1 MSTVN
6 KKSIIAIIV
15 FILFILIGIGVKLF
29 LDNNEGKGISN
40 WNTTTIYGAVG
51 GGKENLLADEDFIK
65 ILKDK
70 YKLTVVN
77 DSWSNGKLIKDDV
90 VQEDGSKYDFIF
102 FSDQRFFDYYKLSP
116 DPSKEEAPRDKVSK
130 GELTLNTPIVIY
142 SWDIV
147 TEALIK
153 ENIVTV
159 RDEVYYITDMEKLLQ
174 YIVEGKTWADIG
186 FNQIYGKINI
196 ASTDPVTSSPGTS
209 YYGLLASIMN
219 RGEVTNENLSDVLPK
234 LNDFYKRSGFLN
246 NTPAD
251 LFELYLR
258 TGAGGKPM
266 IVDYEKSIIDFAN
279 NNPTGWEAVKDKI
292 RILYP
297 APTIWNSHCIAA
309 LNEKGEKYL
318 EAFNDE
324 EIQNLAWEKYGFR
337 VGITGGT
344 YDVSKLTVNGIPQS
358 IDSVVSPLKM
368 NLYEEIQ
375 NNLKNQ

>member
-1 MSTVN
+1 MN
-6 KKSIIAIIV
+6 KKGIIVIIV
-15 FILFILIGIGVKLF
+15 FIFFILIGIAVKLF
-29 LDNNEGKGISN
+29 LDNNGGRGISD

-51 GGKENLLADEDFIK
+51 GGKENLLADEKFIK
-65 ILKDK
+65 ILKDR
-70 YKLTVVN
+70 YKLAVVN
-77 DSWSNGKLIKDDV
+77 DPWSNGKLIKDSV
-90 VQEDGSKYDFIF
+90 VREDGSKYDFIF
-102 FSDQRFFDYYKLSP
+102 FSDQRFFDYFKLPP
-116 DPSKEEAPRDKVSK
+116 DISKQEAARDRVVK

-147 TEALIK
+147 TDALMR
-153 ENIVTV
+153 EDIVSV
-159 RDEVYYITDMEKLLQ
+159 VDGVYYITDMEKLIS

-219 RGEVTNENLSDVLPK
+219 RGEVTSENLSDVLPK
-234 LNDFYKRSGFLN
+234 LNDFYVRSGFLN

-279 NNPTGWEAVKDKI
+279 NNPSGWEAVKDRI

-297 APTIWNSHCIAA
+297 TPTIWNSHCIAA
-309 LNEKGEKYL
+309 LDEKGEKYL
-318 EAFNDE
+318 DAFNDK
-324 EIQNLAWEKYGFR
+324 EIQDLAWEKYGFR

-344 YDVSKLTVNGIPQS
+344 YDVSTLTVEGIPQS

-368 NLYEEIQ
+368 IFYDEIQ
-375 NNLKNQ
+375 NSLRNQ

>member
-1 MSTVN
+1 MN
-6 KKSIIAIIV
+6 KKGIIAIVV
-15 FILFILIGIGVKLF
+15 FILLILIGISIKLF
-29 LDNNEGKGISN
+29 LDNNNGKSLLD
-40 WNTTTIYGAVG
+40 WNITTIYGAVG
-51 GGKENLLADEDFIK
+51 GGKENLLADPDFIR

-70 YKLTVVN
+70 YKLNVVN
-77 DSWSNGKLIKDDV
+77 DAWSNGKLIKDPV
-90 VQEDGSKYDFIF
+90 VRGDGSKYDFIF

-116 DPSKEEAPRDKVSK
+116 DPLKQEASREYVVK
-130 GELTLNTPIVIY
+130 GALALNTPIVIY

-147 TEALIK
+147 TDALIN
-153 ENIVTV
+153 EGIVTLSNG
-159 RDEVYYITDMEKLLQ
+159 VYYISDMEKLIQ
-174 YIVEGKTWADIG
+174 YIVDGKTWADIG

-219 RGEVTNENLSDVLPK
+219 RGEVTEENLNGVLPR
-234 LNDFYKRSGFLN
+234 LDDFYKRSGFLN

-279 NNPTGWEAVKDKI
+279 NNPSGWEAVKDRI

-309 LNEKGEKYL
+309 LDENGAKYL
-318 EAFNDE
+318 DAFNDK
-324 EIQNLAWEKYGFR
+324 EIQDLAWEKYGFR

-344 YDVSKLTVNGIPQS
+344 YDVSRLTVQGIPQS

-368 NLYEEIQ
+368 NMYDEIQ
-375 NNLKNQ
+375 NSLRNQ

>member
-1 MSTVN
+1 MAEVN
-6 KKSIIAIIV
+6 KKGIIV
-15 FILFILIGIGVKLF
+15 IVVFIFFILSGIGIKLF
-29 LDNNEGKGISN
+29 LDNNKGKGISD
-40 WNTTTIYGAVG
+40 WNTTTLYGAVG
-51 GGKENLLADEDFIK
+51 GGKENLLNDETFNK
-65 ILKDK
+65 ILKEK
-70 YKLTVVN
+70 YKLTVIN
-77 DSWSNGKLIKDDV
+77 DPWSNGKLIKDKV
-90 VQEDGSKYDFIF
+90 VREDGSKYNFIF
-102 FSDQRFFDYYKLSP
+102 FSDQRFFDYFKLSQ
-116 DPSKEEAPRDKVSK
+116 DASKGEAERNKVVK

-147 TEALIK
+147 TDALIN

-159 RDEVYYITDMEKLLQ
+159 RDGVYYITDMEKLIQ

-219 RGEVTNENLSDVLPK
+219 KGEVTEENLKDVIPK
-234 LNDFYKRSGFLN
+234 LNDFYRRSGFLN

-279 NNPTGWEAVKDKI
+279 NNPTGWEAVKDRV

-309 LNEKGEKYL
+309 LDENGVKYL
-318 EAFNDE
+318 DAFSDK
-324 EIQNLAWEKYGFR
+324 EIQDLAWEKYGFR

-344 YDVSKLTVNGIPQS
+344 YDVSKLSISGIPKS
-358 IDSVVSPLKM
+358 IDSVVSTLKM
-368 NLYEEIQ
+368 NMYEEIQ
-375 NNLKNQ
+375 NSLKSQ

>member
-1 MSTVN
+1 MSDTN
-6 KKSIIAIIV
+6 KKGIIAIVV
-15 FILFILIGIGVKLF
+15 FILLVLIGIGIKLF
-29 LDNNEGKGISN
+29 LDNNKGKGILD

-51 GGKENLLADEDFIK
+51 GGKENLLADENFIN

-70 YKLTVVN
+70 YKLTVIN
-77 DSWSNGKLIKDDV
+77 DAWSNGKLIKDPV
-90 VQEDGSKYDFIF
+90 VREDGSKYDFVF
-102 FSDQRFFDYYKLSP
+102 FSDQRFFDYYKLAP
-116 DPSKEEAPRDKVSK
+116 DSSKQEAPRDRVLK

-147 TEALIK
+147 TDALIK
-153 ENIVTV
+153 ENIVTL
-159 RDEVYYITDMEKLLQ
+159 RDGVYYITDMEKLIQ

-186 FNQIYGKINI
+186 FDQIYGKINI

-219 RGEVTNENLSDVLPK
+219 KGEVTNENLNDVLPK
-234 LNDFYKRSGFLN
+234 LTDFYKRSGFLN

-258 TGAGGKPM
+258 QGAGGKPL

-279 NNPTGWEAVKDKI
+279 NNPSGWEAVKDKI

-297 APTIWNSHCIAA
+297 VPTIWNSHCIAA
-309 LNEKGEKYL
+309 LNENGVKYL
-318 EAFNDE
+318 DAFNDQD
-324 EIQNLAWEKYGFR
+324 IQNLAWEKYGFR

-344 YDVSKLTVNGIPQS
+344 YDVSKLTVGGIPQS

-368 NLYEEIQ
+368 NMYDEIQ
-375 NNLKNQ
+375 KSLRDQ